1 MGAIANMIG
10 LLATVS
16 ILVLSSAS
24 ASIFPLGKS
33 ASKPQAQQ
41 RDAQSQSKGNCPHKW
56 VDASFV
62 DMGCL
67 YFNATAAL
75 TWDDA
80 SSMCQMSSNSTL
92 DVIANAEG
100 TIHLWWTAGTD
111 VGINGRWIWATTLTA
126 VEDYVWKSGYP
137 NAANAYNCLSLHP
150 TYGYLGFNSNCDA
163 AYFPICQLK

>member
-1 MGAIANMIG
+1 MGSAMKLLLQVT
-10 LLATVS
+10 LLAVA
-16 ILVLSSAS
+16 SAS
-24 ASIFPLGKS
+24 APALPGARAGST
-33 ASKPQAQQ
+33 
-41 RDAQSQSKGNCPHKW
+41 GNCPHKW

-75 TWDDA
+75 TWEE
-80 SSMCQMSSNSTL
+80 SNLMCQMSSSTLIDIATEVQMGFLQMEL

-100 TIHLWWTAGTD
+100 TLHLWWTAGTD